1 MKEINIQDIDGF
13 LLGHSEDIKAGT
25 GCTVL
30 LSKEGGSAG
39 VSVKG
44 GAPGTRETDLLEP
57 TEMIEKVHAI
67 VLAGGSAFGLD
78 ASSGVMEY
86 LEECNVGF
94 DVGVGKVPIVCSAV
108 LFDLLCGDSK
118 VRPNKEMGYKAAKN
132 AESYKK
138 NINGN
143 IGCGTGATIGKMLG
157 PEYAMKGGFGSY
169 AVEIGDLKVGA
180 IVGVNCVGDVTNPE
194 NGQIIGGAFNKEEKK
209 FYNTQKF
216 LFENYD
222 KSIKAFK
229 GNTTIGVVMSN
240 AKFTKAENKRIASVS
255 HNAFAR
261 TIKPAHTMFDGD
273 TIFSISSGLIEADI
287 NLVAELSTYAM
298 EKAVVNAIN
307 NAETAYGYISKK
319 ELSDN

>member
-1 MKEINIQDIDGF
+1 MKEICIQDIEGF
-13 LLGHSEDIKAGT
+13 LLGHSEDLEAGT

-30 LSKEGGSAG
+30 LSKEGASAG
-39 VSVKG
+39 VAVKG

-57 TEMIEKVHAI
+57 TEMIEKVHGI

-78 ASSGVMEY
+78 AASGVMEY
-86 LEECNVGF
+86 LEECNIGF

-108 LFDLLCGDSK
+108 LFDLACGDSK
-118 VRPNKEMGYKAAKN
+118 VRPDKEMGYKAAKN
-132 AESYKK
+132 AEIYKES
-138 NINGN
+138 INGN

-169 AVEIGDLKVGA
+169 AIEIGELKVGA
-180 IVGVNCVGDVTNPE
+180 IVGVNCVGDVIDPK
-194 NGQIIGGAFNKEEKK
+194 NGQIVGGALNKEEKK
-209 FYNTQKF
+209 FYDTQKF

-229 GNTTIGVVMSN
+229 GNTTIGVVLSN

-273 TIFSISSGLIEADI
+273 TIFSISSGLVEGDI
-287 NLVAELSTYAM
+287 NLVAELSTYVM
-298 EKAVVNAIN
+298 EKAVINAIN
-307 NAETAYGYISKK
+307 NAETAYGYISKQD
-319 ELSDN
+319 LSDN